1 MYPEFIYFLKVNI
14 ALVLFY
20 AFYRLFFYSDT
31 FFNLRRGMLQ
41 TFLLMAVLYP
51 LLDISGWVKEYK
63 PVTEAATLYVAM
75 LPEVFVNASK
85 TPAVQAKD
93 LITDLLLI
101 AYWSGVVLLGI
112 RFLFQLGSIL
122 LMSFRCKTTW
132 INGSK
137 VHLLNEQAGPFSF
150 FQLVFVHPQSHSEK
164 ELEEILTHEQTHA
177 RQLHSLDVMLGELL
191 TIVCWFNPF
200 VWLLKREVRQNLE
213 YLADQTV
220 ILNGHD
226 RKSYQY
232 HLLGLANQKAAA
244 NLYNSF
250 NVLPLKNRIR
260 MMNKKRSHDIGRTKY
275 LLFVPLAATLMLVSN
290 MNAVASITPTDSQP
304 RDTLMSEIVVV
315 GYAPADQQQAANQQK
330 KVAQPQKKA
339 VKKGQPPIK
348 EEKPRMLNGEEVL
361 TVVDVMPMFPGG
373 DHALMKFIA
382 QTVKYPVEDQKSG
395 TQGRVIAS
403 FTVDKK
409 GNIVDPEVLRGV
421 SPSLDAEALRVI
433 SLMPVWQPG
442 KQDGKPANVRYTVP
456 ITFRLQ

>member
-1 MYPEFIYFLKVNI
+1 
-14 ALVLFY
+14 
-20 AFYRLFFYSDT
+20 
-31 FFNLRRGMLQ
+31 
-41 TFLLMAVLYP
+41 
-51 LLDISGWVKEYK
+51 
-63 PVTEAATLYVAM
+63 
-75 LPEVFVNASK
+75 
-85 TPAVQAKD
+85 
-93 LITDLLLI
+93 
-101 AYWSGVVLLGI
+101 
-112 RFLFQLGSIL
+112 
-122 LMSFRCKTTW
+122 
-132 INGSK
+132 
-137 VHLLNEQAGPFSF
+137 
-150 FQLVFVHPQSHSEK
+150 
-164 ELEEILTHEQTHA
+164 
-177 RQLHSLDVMLGELL
+177 
-191 TIVCWFNPF
+191 
-200 VWLLKREVRQNLE
+200 
-213 YLADQTV
+213 
-220 ILNGHD
+220 
-226 RKSYQY
+226 
-232 HLLGLANQKAAA
+232 
-244 NLYNSF
+244 
-250 NVLPLKNRIR
+250 

-373 DHALMKFIA
+373 DKALLEFLAKNI
-382 QTVKYPVEDQKSG
+382 KYPVEDQKTG